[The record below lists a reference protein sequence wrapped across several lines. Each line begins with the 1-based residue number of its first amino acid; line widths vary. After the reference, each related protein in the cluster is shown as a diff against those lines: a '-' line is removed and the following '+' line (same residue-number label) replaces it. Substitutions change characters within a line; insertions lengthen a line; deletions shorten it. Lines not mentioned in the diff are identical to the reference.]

1 LVKELILSPN
11 PVMAATLIG
20 RLACD
25 LLLKDQR
32 IGENLLRN
40 PSYRNPSYRN
50 PSYNWAQNC
59 ARKDWEES
67 VGAMSAP
74 A

>member
-1 LVKELILSPN
+1 LVKELNLSPN

-40 PSYRNPSYRN
+40 PF
-50 PSYNWAQNC
+50 YNWAQNC

>member
-1 LVKELILSPN
+1 
-11 PVMAATLIG
+11 
-20 RLACD
+20 
-25 LLLKDQR
+25 LLKDQR

-40 PSYRNPSYRN
+40 PFYRN

>member
-1 LVKELILSPN
+1 VPQQLVKELNLSPN
-11 PVMAATLIG
+11 PVMAATLIS
-20 RLACD
+20 RLACEF
-25 LLLKDQR
+25 LLKDQR

-40 PSYRNPSYRN
+40 PFYRN

>member
-40 PSYRNPSYRN
+40 PSYRNPSY
-50 PSYNWAQNC
+50 NWAQNC